1 MAPQTLADRV
11 RERLERGAARR
22 RVRHAAGRLLRWAAL
37 AGVVYALAGFFSLEL
52 SLRQTTPAPV
62 PETFF
67 PDSGSTVVSGV
78 FSVHSGRSHDA
89 FGSFE
94 AIADAARRADL
105 DFVYLS
111 DHPADERRPNLP
123 EVETSWI
130 DSVLVVPG
138 QELVANDLGRVL
150 AIGLDTTFRGWTDGE
165 ASFKRLF
172 EERHAT
178 AFVIHGRSPRAGE
191 RWSSGSVDGMA
202 GWEALDLSE
211 TAKRRV
217 TEPWALY
224 HVGTL
229 LLGMPLGLGD
239 VALLHL
245 TRDGFDI
252 PSVAAF
258 DSLRMKGPLTA
269 TAGINHHPKWSLRGR
284 PFPPYGPFLR
294 TFQNHV
300 TLGAPLPDDP
310 AAAEAAITEAVRA
323 GRVIISLGDGIW
335 ARAFRFEARTPNAR
349 VAGVGDRAAVAK
361 GTVLRAAFR
370 VPPRERLAYRVMRNG
385 QEVAFLRGSELDWRV
400 PGPGIYRLEVYR
412 FGTRVGSL
420 FMGLRPWIFTNPIE
434 LLDETTAGPDTVDAS
449 PEGDSVPPDPG
460 PGR

>member
-11 RERLERGAARR
+11 RERVQRGAARR
-22 RVRHAAGRLLRWAAL
+22 RLRSLVGRLVRFAAL

-52 SLRQTTPAPV
+52 SLRQTTASPA

-67 PDSGSTVVSGV
+67 PDSASTVVSGV

-94 AIADAARRADL
+94 SIADAARRADL
-105 DFVYLS
+105 DFVYVS
-111 DHPADERRPNLP
+111 DHPPDERRPNLP
-123 EVETSWI
+123 EVETAWI

-138 QELVANDLGRVL
+138 QELVANGLGRVL

-172 EERHAT
+172 DQGRAT
-178 AFVIHGRSPRAGE
+178 GLIIHGRSPRAGE
-191 RWSSGSVDGMA
+191 RWSSTAVDGMA
-202 GWEALDLSE
+202 GWEAFDLSE
-211 TAKRRV
+211 TAKRRL

-239 VALLHL
+239 VSLLHL

-258 DSLRMKGPLTA
+258 DSLRMNGPLTA
-269 TAGINHHPKWSLRGR
+269 TAGLNHHPKWSIRGR

-294 TFQNHV
+294 TFLNHV
-300 TLGAPLPDDP
+300 TLDGPLPED
-310 AAAEAAITEAVRA
+310 AADAEAAITGAVRA
-323 GRVIISLGDGIW
+323 GRVIISLGDGLW
-335 ARAFRFEARTPNAR
+335 ARAFRFEARTPNSR
-349 VAGVGDRAAVAK
+349 VARVGDRAALSK

-370 VPPRERLAYRVMRNG
+370 VPPRERLAYRVMRDG
-385 QEVAFLRGSELDWRV
+385 REVAFLRGMELDWPV

-412 FGTRVGSL
+412 FGARIGSL

-434 LLDETTAGPDTVDAS
+434 LLEAAAAEPDTIPVEA
-449 PEGDSVPPDPG
+449 PPPGDSVPSDPG
-460 PGR
+460 P